1 MPINEKLQK
10 SYFFFI
16 DKESKEIS
24 FKIDDL
30 LNFTGW
36 SRSTLNTYLSKKWA
50 PFLTKKGDEYFV
62 LGIKQYTE
70 PEYLRLMSQVQ
81 KNYIDPTKPRL
92 ELDVEVLV
100 IKSRECAILALDI
113 YNRPGTL
120 FKSEGFIVMII
131 IAWTSLLHAIFQQNG
146 IDYFYKD
153 ENGEYKTIDNDF
165 KAWEL
170 CTCIKNYYRNE
181 NNAITKNLEFLIGLR
196 NKIVHRYVPTI
207 DMHIA
212 GECQAA
218 LLNFDELI
226 TAEFGEYYA
235 LKEYMS
241 MPLQTS
247 NIRTEQQI
255 EIQKKFQ
262 GKQYDAVMTYIDA
275 FREQVSDEIYQ
286 SPKYSFRVYLVPKIG
301 NNLKSSDIALEFIKY
316 DSQNPEIV
324 NLINKQIAITRE
336 KKIQVVNPGKFKA
349 GEIAKEVQIRIGRK
363 FNASFHHAQA
373 CKFYK
378 IRPLE
383 KKGDGCNLEYC
394 QFDEPHKD
402 FVYTQA
408 WIDFLAEK
416 LSNNNEYSKL
426 FSKKI

>member
-1 MPINEKLQK
+1 MAINEKLEK
-10 SYFFFI
+10 SYSFFCE
-16 DKESKEIS
+16 KESNGLS
-24 FKIDDL
+24 FKIDEL
-30 LNFTGW
+30 MNYTGW
-36 SRSTLNTYLSKKWA
+36 SKSTLNTYLSKKWA
-50 PFLTKKGDEYFV
+50 TFLTKEDDEYSVF
-62 LGIKQYTE
+62 GINKYTE
-70 PEYLRLMSQVQ
+70 EEYLRLMSQVQ

-92 ELDVEVLV
+92 ELEVEVLV

-113 YNRPGTL
+113 YNRPATL

-131 IAWTSLLHAIFQQNG
+131 IAWTSLLHAIFQKNC
-146 IDYFYKD
+146 IDYFYKND
-153 ENGEYKTIDNDF
+153 NGEYKTIDNDC

-207 DMHIA
+207 DMHVA

-226 TAEFGEYYA
+226 TTEFGEYYA

-241 MPLQTS
+241 IPLQTS
-247 NIRTEQQI
+247 NIRTEKQI

-262 GKQYDAVMTYIDA
+262 GKQYDVVMQYIDS
-275 FREQVSDEIYQ
+275 FREQVNDDIYQ
-286 SPKYSFRVYLVPKIG
+286 NPKYSFRVYLVPKIG
-301 NNLKSSDIALEFIKY
+301 NNLKSSDLALEFIMH
-316 DSQNPEIV
+316 DPNNPDII
-324 NLINKQIAITRE
+324 NSINKQIAITRE
-336 KKIQVVNPGKFKA
+336 KRVQVVNPGKFKA
-349 GEIAKEVQIRIGRK
+349 GEVAKEVQKKIGKK
-363 FNASFHHAQA
+363 FNASFHHAKA
-373 CKFYK
+373 CKLYK

-383 KKGDGCNLEYC
+383 KKGDGCLIEYC

-408 WIDFLAEK
+408 WIDLLVEK
-416 LSNNNEYSKL
+416 LTNNNEYCKL
-426 FSKKI
+426 FSKMI